1 MVAPTSGAGAIVL
14 LALTVLGFGAF
25 TWRAVFLVRLL
36 RLGKGARI
44 DRPWRHLRDELVIY
58 LGQRKLLTRPYYVR
72 GLGHAL
78 IFWGFLIITYGSAD
92 LLLRGIL
99 GWQLPGTETGLYAW
113 SLDLFAVAVLASVL
127 IALFRRAVL
136 RPPHMHI
143 AREGY
148 VILGLIGFL
157 MLTLLVFEAAGMAG
171 LRDQSG
177 PVFYV
182 IIASAEPPVARFIAP
197 LIPSPAGRAIFAGA
211 WWAHV
216 VTVLAFAAYLPW
228 TKHLHIVTTLP
239 NVGFRKQTPRG
250 QLSLIE
256 DIENK
261 ETFGAATLHDFSWK
275 QLLDSYTCT
284 ECGRCSDNCPALAT
298 GKPLDPQKIVLDIRD
313 QLLRDGPKLLR
324 AAKANGNAASESATV
339 TSPAHW
345 VDTKPEELW
354 ACTTCAACVE
364 ACPVTIEHIDK
375 IVDMRRTLTLM
386 EGATPPEAQ
395 RAMTNIERAGNPWG
409 EPRASRGDWAA
420 GLEIPTFAEKP
431 DAEYLYFVGCAG
443 AYDRRNQK
451 VARALATILRAAGV
465 SFAILGA
472 AETCNG
478 DPARRLGNEYLWQI
492 QAQQNIEAFKAVG
505 VRKVITSCPHCFN
518 TIANEYPQLGG
529 TYEVVH
535 ALPLVRQLI
544 AEKRLTLTGGAA
556 EIVAYHDPCYLGRHN
571 GIYDEPRAVLDAIP
585 GVQRKEI
592 APHHRE
598 RGFCCGAGG
607 GRMWMEEKMG
617 QRVNHRRIEQL
628 VMADTGATK
637 VASGCPYCLIMLE
650 EGVGAKGVQ
659 DQIKPV
665 DVLELVAAR
674 LEAPATLTRS
684 EGS

>member
-1 MVAPTSGAGAIVL
+1 VVAPTAGAGAIVL
-14 LALTVLGFGAF
+14 LALTLLGFGAF
-25 TWRAVFLVRLL
+25 AWRALFLLRLL
-36 RLGKGARI
+36 RLGAGARI
-44 DRPWRHLRDELVIY
+44 DHPWRHLRDELVIY

-78 IFWGFLIITYGSAD
+78 IFWGFLVITYGSAD
-92 LLLRGIL
+92 LLLRGIV
-99 GWQLPGTETGLYAW
+99 GWQLPGTETGPYAW
-113 SLDLFAVAVLASVL
+113 SLDLFAVAVLVSVM

-136 RPPHMHI
+136 RPSHMHI
-143 AREGY
+143 ALEGY

-157 MLTLLVFEAAGMAG
+157 MLTLLVFESAAEAST
-171 LRDQSG
+171 RDELG
-177 PVFYV
+177 GHLFH
-182 IIASAEPPVARFIAP
+182 ITPPVAGLIAP
-197 LIPSPAGRAIFAGA
+197 FISITAGPAIFAVA
-211 WWAHV
+211 WWSHV
-216 VTVLAFAAYLPW
+216 VTILAFAAYLPW

-250 QLSLIE
+250 QLSLIA
-256 DIENK
+256 DIENQ
-261 ETFGAATLHDFSWK
+261 ETFGAATIREFSWK

-313 QLLRDGPKLLR
+313 QLLREGPKLLGAKKVGNR
-324 AAKANGNAASESATV
+324 ASPSPAS

-375 IVDMRRTLTLM
+375 IVDMRRHLALM
-386 EGATPPEAQ
+386 EGAMPPEAQ

-409 EPRASRGDWAA
+409 EPRDARGAWAE
-420 GLEIPTFAEKP
+420 GLGIPTLAEKP

-443 AYDRRNQK
+443 SYDRRNQK
-451 VARALATILRAAGV
+451 VARALATILKAANL

-478 DPARRLGNEYLWQI
+478 DPARRLGNEYLYQL
-492 QAQQNIEAFKAVG
+492 QAQQNIETMKALQT
-505 VRKVITSCPHCFN
+505 RKVITSCPHCFN

-529 TYEVVH
+529 NYEVTH
-535 ALPLVRQLI
+535 ALPLVQKLI
-544 AEKRLTLTGGAA
+544 AEKQITLADGAA
-556 EIVAYHDPCYLGRHN
+556 DVVAYHDPCYLGRHN

-585 GVQRKEI
+585 GVERKEI

-628 VMADTGATK
+628 VMAKTGATK

-650 EGVGAKGVQ
+650 EGVGAKGLQ
-659 DQIKPV
+659 EQIKPV

-674 LEAPATLTRS
+674 LEAPATLAT
-684 EGS
+684 